1 MKVIIFTSSHHI
13 LANYIIKKL
22 FSIHSLTVVG
32 IVESDV
38 VYPGK
43 GKWESL
49 FFMIKKS
56 GMRYVASQ
64 IIKFLYFH
72 IGSTLYQL
80 LPKKRIS
87 HVLYSYL
94 AITDERKIPIFLEKN
109 INTPEFIDKMRTL
122 KPELFISIF
131 CNQIFKH
138 DILSIPKNGTI
149 NLHPALLPSYRGL
162 SPTFWVL
169 ANGEKSTGITV
180 HRVDS
185 EAIDAGQILA
195 QTRIPIHAH
204 DTEYSLYWRC
214 IRRAMPILQKVIT
227 SIARNQIRYVKP
239 RRGVK
244 PSYFSLPQKPD
255 VNRFLGRGRKF
266 FTLSQLMFP
275 PEF

>member
-1 MKVIIFTSSHHI
+1 MNAIIFTSSHHI

-22 FSIHSLTVVG
+22 FSNPNLTIVG

-43 GKWESL
+43 GKLESL

-56 GMRYVASQ
+56 GARYVASQ

-72 IGSTLYQL
+72 IGSTCYGL
-80 LPKKRIS
+80 LPKKS
-87 HVLYSYL
+87 VTHLLYSYH
-94 AITDERKIPIFLEKN
+94 AITDEKKIPIFRQKN
-109 INTPEFIDKMRTL
+109 VNTPEFVDRMRTL
-122 KPELFISIF
+122 KPDLFISIF
-131 CNQIFKH
+131 FNQIFKH
-138 DILSIPKNGTI
+138 DILSVPKNGTI

-195 QTRIPIHAH
+195 QVRVPIRAH

-214 IRRAMPILQKVIT
+214 IRLAMPILRRSIT
-227 SIARNQIRYVKP
+227 SIARNQISYVKP
-239 RRGVK
+239 NGRVK
-244 PSYFSLPQKPD
+244 PSYFSLPQKSD
-255 VNRFLGRGRKF
+255 VDRFLGRGRKF
-266 FTLSQLMFP
+266 LTLSQLMFP